1 MKRYLHDY
9 IVKDIGRKCVLLS
22 GPRQVGKTTLAR
34 SLFSQ
39 CEYLNYDI
47 VSDRRIIVSQTW
59 RNDTPLVVL
68 DELHKH
74 KKWKNLL
81 KGAID
86 RSLGTPPLLVT
97 GSAQLEVFRKAG
109 DALTGRTFSYHLH
122 PIDPQEACQMLP
134 NTSAREHV
142 DFLLK
147 HGGFPE
153 SFFNP
158 DLSRRL
164 LLNRIS
170 SVLRDDLRDLS
181 MVTSISTIELLVA
194 LLRERVGGQ
203 VTYSNLANDLGI
215 SPPTVKSWIQLL
227 EKVYLIF
234 LLRPYSGTL
243 AKSLRKEPKVYFFDC
258 SAAENGEAAKL
269 ENLVA
274 LALYKRCDFFRDTAG
289 RDTRLHYFRD
299 SNQREVDFVITEGRS
314 VLACIEVKTSD
325 QEPSPSLR
333 YLSERLKPKI
343 TLQLVYN
350 CSRARDC
357 GAVAIR
363 PLAEWL
369 KHIEF

>member
-9 IVKDIGRKCVLLS
+9 ISKDLGRKCVLLS

-34 SLFSQ
+34 SLFPQ
-39 CEYLNYDI
+39 CEYLNYDV

-86 RSLGTPPLLVT
+86 QSRGKPPILVT

-122 PIDPQEACQMLP
+122 PIDVKEACEMQP
-134 NTSAREHV
+134 NTSANEHV
-142 DFLLK
+142 DFLLR

-164 LLNRIS
+164 LLDRIS
-170 SVLRDDLRDLS
+170 SVLREDIRDLS
-181 MVTSISTIELLVA
+181 MVSSLSSIELLVA

-203 VTYSNLANDLGI
+203 VTYANLASDVGV
-215 SPPTVKSWIQLL
+215 SPPTIKSWIHLL

-234 LLRPYSGTL
+234 LLRPFSTKL

-258 SAAENGEAAKL
+258 SAAENGDAARL

-274 LALYKRCDFFRDTAG
+274 LSLYKHCDFMRDTAG
-289 RDTRLHYFRD
+289 RELRLHYFRD

-325 QEPSPSLR
+325 QDLSPSLR
-333 YLSERLKPKI
+333 YLAERLKPKI
-343 TLQLVYN
+343 ALQLVHN
-350 CSRARDC
+350 CSRGRDF
-357 GAVAIR
+357 GAIKMR

-369 KHIEF
+369 KRIG

>member
-1 MKRYLHDY
+1 MKRYLHEF
-9 IVKDIGRKCVLLS
+9 IVKDLKRKCLILS

-34 SLFSQ
+34 GLFPE
-39 CEYLNYDI
+39 CEYLNYD
-47 VSDRRIIVSQTW
+47 VVNDRRVIVSQSW
-59 RNDTPLVVL
+59 RRDTALVIL

-86 RSLGTPPLLVT
+86 ESKGKPPLLVT

-122 PIDPQEACQMLP
+122 PIDPHEAYSMQP
-134 NTSAREHV
+134 NKSADEHV
-142 DFLLK
+142 DFLLE

-164 LLNRIS
+164 LLDRIS
-170 SVLRDDLRDLS
+170 TVLRDDVRDLS
-181 MVTSISTIELLVA
+181 MVSSLSAIELLVA

-203 VTYSNLANDLGI
+203 VTYANLANDLGV

-234 LLRPYSGTL
+234 LLRPYSGTF

-258 SAAENGEAAKL
+258 SAGENGNAARL

-274 LALYKRCDFFRDTAG
+274 LSLYKWCDFVRDTEG
-289 RDTRLHYFRD
+289 RDARLFYFRD
-299 SNQREVDFVITEGRS
+299 SNQREVDFVVTEGRK
-314 VLACIEVKTSD
+314 VLACIEVKNSD
-325 QEPSPSLR
+325 EQPSSHLR
-333 YLSERLKPKI
+333 YLAERVKPKVA
-343 TLQLVYN
+343 LQLVRN
-350 CSRARDC
+350 CARSRDF
-357 GAVAIR
+357 GAIKIR
-363 PLAEWL
+363 PLGDWL
-369 KHIEF
+369 RKMEL